1 MPKQITTDLS
11 IVKERN
17 IRRILMLEKYIMLPL
32 KVIVIVFSYYF
43 LTTLSPSDETK
54 YYFFQLRLYVVAN
67 VFFMLILLGSGFK
80 QIRPV
85 IVKISSFFLTL
96 IDNLYLS
103 FMIYFTGGLNSELYL
118 LYLGLFVRN
127 AINFPEKRYQQTINI
142 VLILFYIG
150 AIHSVDEN
158 FDFLTDEVFILRV
171 LTLFFVSI
179 CCWAIYLLIDRDRKR
194 LMDIREKKIRSEKL
208 SIASK
213 LGAQIAHELKNPLG
227 IMNNAVYLIKKNIN
241 KDPEKILRHADII
254 QGEIKRSDRII
265 TELLDY
271 SRLVGGKI
279 DRVDLNSFI
288 KSFIENN
295 NFQDID
301 FIPCEWIPDLFV
313 DKNQFGQVLYHLM
326 SNAKE
331 SMEAFGEEGKIVV
344 KTILYEGNLLGIEI
358 EDAGHGVEKENIDKI
373 FTPFF
378 TTKENHIG
386 LGLSIVKNILQTY
399 DGKVSFE
406 NKQTGGFK
414 VNLKLP
420 VRTTM

>member
-1 MPKQITTDLS
+1 
-11 IVKERN
+11 
-17 IRRILMLEKYIMLPL
+17 MLEKYIMVPL

-43 LTTLSPSDETK
+43 LTTLNPSDETK
-54 YYFFQLRLYVVAN
+54 YYFFQLRLYIAAN
-67 VFFMLILLGSGFK
+67 VFFILILLGSGFK

-85 IVKISSFFLTL
+85 IVKVSSFFLTL

-103 FMIYFTGGLNSELYL
+103 FMIYFTGGLDSELYL

-142 VLILFYIG
+142 VLILFYVG
-150 AIHSVDEN
+150 AIYSVDEN

-208 SIASK
+208 SIAGK

-241 KDPEKILRHADII
+241 KDPEKILHHADII
-254 QGEIKRSDRII
+254 QGEITRSDRII
-265 TELLDY
+265 TQLLDY
-271 SRLVGGKI
+271 SRLAGGKI
-279 DRVDLNSFI
+279 DRVDLNAFI
-288 KSFIENN
+288 KSFIANN

-313 DKNQFGQVLYHLM
+313 DKNQFGQVIYHLM

-331 SMEAFGEEGKIVV
+331 SMEAFGGEGKIVV
-344 KTILYEGNLLGIEI
+344 KTLLYEGNLLGIEI
-358 EDAGHGVEKENIDKI
+358 EDTGSGVEKGNLDKI

-399 DGKVSFE
+399 GGKISFE
-406 NKQTGGFK
+406 NKLTGGFK
-414 VNLKLP
+414 VNLKFP
-420 VRTTM
+420 VQTTM